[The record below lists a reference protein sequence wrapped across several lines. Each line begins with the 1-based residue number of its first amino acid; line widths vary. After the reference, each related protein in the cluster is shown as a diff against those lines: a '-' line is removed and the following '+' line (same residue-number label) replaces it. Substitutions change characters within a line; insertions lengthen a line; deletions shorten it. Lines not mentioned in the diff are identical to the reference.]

1 MRKAGLPLQRLLT
14 LEHLTA
20 VAGFFKLPDVSTL
33 YAAVGE
39 KTVSAQA
46 VVNRLIIVE
55 GGEDIVAEETTEDR
69 VVTGRQRKVGTAA
82 RTEPGVH
89 VIGTSDLLVKLAKC
103 CTPVPPDP
111 ILGFVTKGGGVS
123 VHRRDCTNAAE
134 LQRQPERLLDVEWA
148 PTARST
154 FLVNIQVEAI
164 DRARL
169 LSDITMVLSD
179 AHVNILSATLSTT
192 RDRVAKSRFTFE
204 MAEAKHLDTVIRA
217 VRGVPGVFD
226 AYRVT
231 Q

>member
-1 MRKAGLPLQRLLT
+1 MVKGA
-14 LEHLTA
+14 
-20 VAGFFKLPDVSTL
+20 PDVW
-33 YAAVGE
+33 
-39 KTVSAQA
+39 
-46 VVNRLIIVE
+46 
-55 GGEDIVAEETTEDR
+55 
-69 VVTGRQRKVGTAA
+69 
-82 RTEPGVH
+82 
-89 VIGTSDLLVKLAKC
+89 VKLARC
-103 CTPVPPDP
+103 CTPVPPDA

-123 VHRRDCTNAAE
+123 VHRTDCTNAAE
-134 LQRQPERLLDVEWA
+134 LERQPERLLDVEWA
-148 PTARST
+148 PNARST

-204 MAEAKHLDTVIRA
+204 MAEAKHLDNVLRA